1 MSSDR
6 PQIGVVDYG
15 MGNRRSVQ
23 KALEHVGAAAPVSS
37 ELELLHRCSALVI
50 PGVGAFPRG
59 MENLRAL
66 GLGRYIRRR
75 GGQGTP
81 VLGICLRRRLP
92 IDTSATRQPTRG
104 Q

>member
-37 ELELLHRCSALVI
+37 ELELLDRCSALVI

-66 GLGRYIRRR
+66 GLDRYIRRR
-75 GGQGTP
+75 VDQGTP
-81 VLGICLRRRLP
+81 VLGICLGMQLLF
-92 IDTSATRQPTRG
+92 DSSVERQPTEG
-104 Q
+104 L